1 MDETKN
7 AAAEPLVDIAGLKVD
22 FSIRGAMTPILR
34 SVDVRVDKGEIV
46 GLVGESGSGKSVTG
60 LTVMGLL
67 DRQAKIAGGTI
78 RFAGTELTGASPETM
93 RSLRGG
99 RLAMIF
105 QDPLM
110 TLNPVLRIDTQ
121 MIETLFAHNPSLSK
135 AEARRRCL
143 EALVRVG
150 IPAPEE
156 RLTAYPHQLSG
167 GMRQRIAIAIAMLN
181 RPELIIADEPT
192 TALDVTIQAQILYE
206 MQKLCRES
214 GTSLLW
220 ITHDLAVVAGLAD
233 RVYVMY
239 SGKIVENG
247 RVDDVLDAPR
257 HPYTRGLILSS
268 PGNNIPGEPLFQIP
282 GMSPLPA
289 ARPSGCAFRPRCPNA
304 TERCLEEPPE
314 TTTERGHAFTCF
326 HPATETSG
334 IGKEAAL

>member
-1 MDETKN
+1 MRDTTT
-7 AAAEPLVDIAGLKVD
+7 APVIDIADLRVD

-34 SVDVRVDKGEIV
+34 GVNLTVGRGEIV

-60 LTVMGLL
+60 LTAMGLL
-67 DRQAKIAGGTI
+67 DRQANIAAGSV
-78 RFAGTELTGASPETM
+78 RFDGTELTSAAPEYM

-99 RLAMIF
+99 KLSMIF

-121 MIETLFAHNPSLSK
+121 MREALHAHAHGMSR
-135 AEARRRCL
+135 AEADARCL
-143 EALVRVG
+143 EALARVG

-156 RLTAYPHQLSG
+156 RFVAYPHQLSG

-181 RPELIIADEPT
+181 KPELIIADEPT

-220 ITHDLAVVAGLAD
+220 ITHDLSVVAGLAD

-239 SGKIVENG
+239 SGTIVESG
-247 RVDDVLDAPR
+247 TVEDVLSRPL
-257 HPYTRGLILSS
+257 HPYTRGLIMSS
-268 PGNNIPGEPLFQIP
+268 PVNNTPGAPLFQIP

-289 ARPSGCAFRPRCPNA
+289 ERPAGCAFRPRCPNA
-304 TERCLEEPPE
+304 TERCAGEPPVR
-314 TTTERGHAFTCF
+314 TAAGGHACACF
-326 HPATETSG
+326 HPVAD
-334 IGKEAAL
+334 AAAESVEGAQ